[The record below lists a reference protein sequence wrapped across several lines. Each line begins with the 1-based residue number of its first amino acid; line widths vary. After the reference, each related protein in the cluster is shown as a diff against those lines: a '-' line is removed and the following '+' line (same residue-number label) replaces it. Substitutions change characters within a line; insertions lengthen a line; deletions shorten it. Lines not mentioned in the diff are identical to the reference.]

1 MGELCPGAV
10 QKPAAVLL
18 PLDLFPCPRPSS
30 LEPIALSHPNF
41 QTTKTCRGRVVG
53 CAPGAVLGPGAVPQP
68 EISWSFESTSE
79 PQPIAL
85 PSTTLP
91 RKARA
96 GGGAVLPPRVTWS
109 RPPHPPDGSRGSSI
123 YPSSPR
129 PPAQAGNSGPT
140 AEPPARELVPALSRT
155 PLPRGRRR
163 AHHVGGRR
171 DPAGHGP

>member
-30 LEPIALSHPNF
+30 LEPIALPHPNF
-41 QTTKTCRGRVVG
+41 QTTKTCRGRVSG
-53 CAPGAVLGPGAVPQP
+53 LCPRRRAGAGGRAPA

-96 GGGAVLPPRVTWS
+96 GGGAVLPPRET
-109 RPPHPPDGSRGSSI
+109 
-123 YPSSPR
+123 
-129 PPAQAGNSGPT
+129 
-140 AEPPARELVPALSRT
+140 
-155 PLPRGRRR
+155 
-163 AHHVGGRR
+163 
-171 DPAGHGP
+171 